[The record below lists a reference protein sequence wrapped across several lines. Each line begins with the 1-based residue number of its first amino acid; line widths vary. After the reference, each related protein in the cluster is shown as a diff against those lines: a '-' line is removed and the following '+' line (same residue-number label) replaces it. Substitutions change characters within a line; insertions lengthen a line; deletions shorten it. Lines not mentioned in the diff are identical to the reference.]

1 MSNVTGKSSDSNEK
15 SPLIITIIGSV
26 FAGIL
31 TGICTTY
38 VTYFLIEKDRQ
49 KLEIAKEMS
58 NQLLNWITLTPNIE
72 RTCSVSQIN
81 KSDDFLIKCFFV
93 NNGKFLTT
101 VSVNTEKSQL
111 IRIEDGVPKYGKS
124 PQYFEI
130 NSIPPGQDMKI
141 NVLPNGGGRS
151 IILKLTNKKTPTSNG
166 VFDTNYFAY
175 LIKNKNFELVFK
187 YSTEKTIV
195 DNYKK
200 AIENIGYEG
209 KISNVDTFDDI
220 IVDFDFN

>member
-1 MSNVTGKSSDSNEK
+1 MGNAAGSTSDNNKSW
-15 SPLIITIIGSV
+15 LINFG
-26 FAGIL
+26 APIL
-31 TGICTTY
+31 TGVITGIVTTY
-38 VTYFLIEKDRQ
+38 FTYFLIEKDRQ

-72 RTCSVSQIN
+72 RSCSVSQIN

-111 IRIEDGVPKYGKS
+111 FRIEDGVPKYGKS

-141 NVLPNGGGRS
+141 NVLPNGGGRW
-151 IILKLTNKKTPTSNG
+151 ITLKLTNKKTPTSNG

-187 YSTEKTIV
+187 QSTEKTIV

-200 AIENIGYEG
+200 AIKNIGYEG
-209 KISNVDTFDDI
+209 EISNVHTFDDI
-220 IVDFDFN
+220 IVDFN

>member
-1 MSNVTGKSSDSNEK
+1 MSNITGESSDSNK
-15 SPLIITIIGSV
+15 IFSSIISGVIAGVVTS
-26 FAGIL
+26 FA
-31 TGICTTY
+31 TTY
-38 VTYFLIEKDRQ
+38 FTYFLIEKNRQ
-49 KLEIAKEMS
+49 KLEIAKETS
-58 NQLLNWITLTPNIE
+58 NQLLNWITLTPNIK
-72 RTCSVSQIN
+72 RSCSVSQIN

-111 IRIEDGVPKYGKS
+111 FRIEDGVPKYGKS

-130 NSIPPGQDMKI
+130 NSIPPGRDMKI
-141 NVLPNGGGRS
+141 NVLPNGGGRW
-151 IILKLTNKKTPTSNG
+151 ITLKLTNKKTPTSNG

-187 YSTEKTIV
+187 YSTEQTIV

-200 AIENIGYEG
+200 AIKNIGYEG
-209 KISNVDTFDDI
+209 EISNVHTFDDI
-220 IVDFDFN
+220 IVDFN

>member
-1 MSNVTGKSSDSNEK
+1 MSNITGESSDSNK
-15 SPLIITIIGSV
+15 IFSSIISGVI
-26 FAGIL
+26 AGVV
-31 TGICTTY
+31 TGIATTY
-38 VTYFLIEKDRQ
+38 FTYFLIEKDRQ

-72 RTCSVSQIN
+72 RSCSVSQIN

-111 IRIEDGVPKYGKS
+111 FRIEDGEPKYGKS

-141 NVLPNGGGRS
+141 NVLPNGGGKG
-151 IILKLTNKKTPTSNG
+151 ITLKLTNKKTLTSNG

-175 LIKNKNFELVFK
+175 LIKNKNFQLVFR

-200 AIENIGYEG
+200 AIKNIGYEG
-209 KISNVDTFDDI
+209 KISNIHTFDDI
-220 IVDFDFN
+220 IDDFN